1 MRMRQRTLWLPALAL
16 AIAASAA
23 AAGPK
28 PQSRKVEILEKTSWN
43 GKQLPAGEYK
53 FVWQED
59 GTDLKVSVM
68 HGHQL
73 VAEGRG
79 RFEERERKMARDAVV
94 SRRDGSGNMSL
105 AELWLGG
112 KKEVL
117 VLAGS

>member
-1 MRMRQRTLWLPALAL
+1 MRMTQRALWLPALVL
-16 AIAASAA
+16 AVAASAA
-23 AAGPK
+23 AGTK

-43 GKQLPAGEYK
+43 GKQLPVGEYK

-68 HGHQL
+68 SGRHV

-79 RFEERERKMARDAVV
+79 RLEERDTRTARDAVV